1 MKRLLACSLLIAL
14 TLGAAPAAMTPTAR
28 ATEWLHRLQT
38 GTIDRTQLT
47 PAMNKGLTA
56 AVVEQLEN
64 QLGPLGDPVAMKL
77 SETKPPFAGNTS
89 YIFKVDFKNDAT
101 VYFIFVLDATGKVS
115 GLRFSNAE

>member
-1 MKRLLACSLLIAL
+1 MRRILACTLLVAL
-14 TLGAAPAAMTPTAR
+14 TLGATAAVMTPTAR

-47 PAMNKGLTA
+47 PAVDRGLTA
-56 AVVEQLEN
+56 AVVTRLAN

-77 SETKPPFAGNTS
+77 TETKPPVAGNTP
-89 YIFKVDFKNDAT
+89 YIFKVDFKNDST
-101 VYFIFVLDATGKVS
+101 VYFIFVLDPNGKIS